1 MCWCQVRGIWVST
14 ETIAMSLIDA
24 FLRQWTGF
32 SILFVASATLNK
44 VYLILLQVRACYQ
57 FDHCPFFS
65 AVADLLSTWPKSTK
79 LDNYLVIISKFLL
92 WKYIW
97 EYCSQNHCKSV
108 QSPNDVK
115 QDLFCKSACPRL
127 PPRYISMMLSLV
139 FMRFGGNAKPFVVYS
154 LKLTFWLE

>member
-1 MCWCQVRGIWVST
+1 MSGVRYLSLNRNYCQVTHWRIFAAVDWVFNISGK
-14 ETIAMSLIDA
+14 SL
-24 FLRQWTGF
+24 LPVRPL
-32 SILFVASATLNK
+32 SI
-44 VYLILLQVRACYQ
+44 
-57 FDHCPFFS
+57 FS
-65 AVADLLSTWPKSTK
+65 AVTDLLSTWPKSTK

-139 FMRFGGNAKPFVVYS
+139 FMRFGGNAKPFVAYS